1 MGVAHDGFV
10 PQHTPRVKRA
20 EVRRRGADY
29 GALTRDRLLGPPG
42 SAKRQGYSWKVERKQ
57 QRRPGSARPSA
68 TPAAP
73 LSPYAQRP
81 RTAGAAHP
89 PPRAA
94 RPLPRADDNRDSPRP
109 EAGQQRLPSN
119 RRRRRVRS
127 APLRRRALGLGQ
139 QPPPRTHYER
149 VRKQLGSTVTARAN
163 AQQVLDDFHSADLIN
178 GAEHALY
185 SAELGSGRT
194 SAQLTRRMRHDAAGV
209 QDAVHSWSAAA
220 ERKADS
226 ADASRERI
234 LEQIAHLRAHQ
245 PLQARPR
252 SLDGHGR
259 PPSRTVMKRSGRMGT
274 DAPVPRNTE
283 HGANAS
289 SVKVDL
295 KDECSSPLRLIPRTP
310 GAGVIVWGVRGG
322 RCGPAAA
329 AGHETNMR
337 EHCHDDDVGGGV

>member
-10 PQHTPRVKRA
+10 SQHTPRVKRA
-20 EVRRRGADY
+20 EVRQRGADY

-42 SAKRQGYSWKVERKQ
+42 SAKRQGYSWKVKRKQ

-68 TPAAP
+68 TPAP

-81 RTAGAAHP
+81 RTAGAAHL

-94 RPLPRADDNRDSPRP
+94 RPPPRADDNRDSPRP

-194 SAQLTRRMRHDAAGV
+194 SDQLTRRMRHDTGGV
-209 QDAVHSWSAAA
+209 QDVVHSWSAAA

-226 ADASRERI
+226 VDASRERI

-245 PLQARPR
+245 PRPR
-252 SLDGHGR
+252 SLDSHGR
-259 PPSRTVMKRSGRMGT
+259 PPRSGRMGT
-274 DAPVPRNTE
+274 DAPMPRNTE

-289 SVKVDL
+289 STKVDL

-310 GAGVIVWGVRGG
+310 GTGVIVWGVRGG

-337 EHCHDDDVGGGV
+337 EHCHVGGGV